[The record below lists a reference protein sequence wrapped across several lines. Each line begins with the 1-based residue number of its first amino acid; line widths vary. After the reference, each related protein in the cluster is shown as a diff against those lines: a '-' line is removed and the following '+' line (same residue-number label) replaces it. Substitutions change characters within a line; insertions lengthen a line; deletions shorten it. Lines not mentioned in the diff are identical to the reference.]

1 MWLERGILQKNQG
14 RLTFHGEVD
23 YEETMVVLRRPQS
36 DRKTVADLR
45 ALHNELVDLRGDD
58 LREVMAASAEFI
70 AFCARKAV

>member
-1 MWLERGILQKNQG
+1 
-14 RLTFHGEVD
+14 
-23 YEETMVVLRRPQS
+23 MVVLRRPQS